1 MVKQSNIENQID
13 IVSILVDG
21 SYTLPIFMQTSG
33 GKNNIQ
39 GTLSSLKLFEK
50 ILKSDEIGGHTA
62 GNNPKLLDQTPLSKY
77 PVSGKDFRSET
88 KHREGQSSTI
98 LKNNNSN
105 QKINQ
110 LNKESKYYS
119 SGIGS
124 QQ

>member
-21 SYTLPIFMQTSG
+21 SYTLPVFMQTSG

-50 ILKSDEIGGHTA
+50 ILKSDEIGGA
-62 GNNPKLLDQTPLSKY
+62 SGNNPKLLDQTPLSKY

-88 KHREGQSSTI
+88 KQREG
-98 LKNNNSN
+98 
-105 QKINQ
+105 
-110 LNKESKYYS
+110 
-119 SGIGS
+119 
-124 QQ
+124 

>member
-21 SYTLPIFMQTSG
+21 SYTLPVFMQTSG

-50 ILKSDEIGGHTA
+50 ILKSDEIGGAA

-88 KHREGQSSTI
+88 KQREGQSSTI
-98 LKNNNSN
+98 MKNNNSN

-119 SGIGS
+119 SGVGS